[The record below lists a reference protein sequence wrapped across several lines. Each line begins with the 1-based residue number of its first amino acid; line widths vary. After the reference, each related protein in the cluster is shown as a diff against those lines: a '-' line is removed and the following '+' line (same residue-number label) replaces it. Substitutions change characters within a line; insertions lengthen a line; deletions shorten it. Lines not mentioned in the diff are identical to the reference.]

1 LIGAVLLIIFLITY
15 FAADKKYLSVAIFV
29 LGLLIPDEIPF
40 VDEVIQLALLIKAY
54 KK

>member
-1 LIGAVLLIIFLITY
+1 MVGVVLLIIFLITY
-15 FAADKKYLSVAIFV
+15 FAADKKYLSVAVFI
-29 LGLLIPDEIPF
+29 LGLIIPDEIPF